1 MKSVV
6 LSPFRLHKDSCLI
19 PNYSLSDS
27 QKIPCADVK
36 LFKVSSSNDSVITSF
51 LSNAGNNWSYVCV
64 QASNKFAIIYK
75 YIFFLYFTIWEA
87 SLICNYVWK
96 INACDPIKI
105 VSQSLYFSKSFLSA
119 VYAFL

>member
-1 MKSVV
+1 MFCSCKRCTKYR
-6 LSPFRLHKDSCLI
+6 FRRTFKFTSLI
-19 PNYSLSDS
+19 HNMHV
-27 QKIPCADVK
+27 IRDVK
-36 LFKVSSSNDSVITSF
+36 LFKVSSSNDSVVTSF
-51 LSNAGNNWSYVCV
+51 YPTLDIIGLMCVFRLATNLPSSTNIFSLSYS
-64 QASNKFAIIYK
+64 
-75 YIFFLYFTIWEA
+75 TIWEA